1 MQSLRQVQ
9 MINKMCKV
17 LKKKKSM
24 KTRCT
29 KVLKQLGGEGNYSS
43 KQMLVSCFLICQMSP
58 SQFTYNKSN
67 HRINRNNKDPLIF
80 DATSQLC
87 AESMINE
94 DRKQMVM
101 DRQDGMDPVSF
112 YLSVPCI
119 IRGISLPQQ
128 TRRQSVLNPSGTAAG
143 ASSCCCFWSSI
154 SIESTCSSSLPI
166 LR

>member
-1 MQSLRQVQ
+1 VQ
-9 MINKMCKV
+9 G
-17 LKKKKSM
+17 LEKKKKSM
-24 KTRCT
+24 KTRYT

-43 KQMLVSCFLICQMSP
+43 KQMLASCFLICWMSP

-67 HRINRNNKDPLIF
+67 HRINRNNKDPLIC

-119 IRGISLPQQ
+119 IRGNQFTVVDTEIV
-128 TRRQSVLNPSGTAAG
+128 SVEPFWHGSGG
-143 ASSCCCFWSSI
+143 F
-154 SIESTCSSSLPI
+154 
-166 LR
+166 